1 MPRRLLDRCQ
11 PDSIREFRA
20 AARQRFDD
28 ALALS
33 AARRRTAAIYLWGY
47 AAEMIVKAAYFSFLG
62 LGEADTITWP
72 AHLRPAIDGGRN
84 LGISWPRRSEGHNVR
99 AWAELLIAERA
110 ATIARAYRS
119 PFDTSVQMYS
129 QRIEYGW
136 NEILRYHKN
145 HAYLYEVRGIREAA
159 ELFLV
164 NSHRL

>member
-1 MPRRLLDRCQ
+1 VPRRLLDRCQ
-11 PDSIREFRA
+11 SDSIREFRA

-47 AAEMIVKAAYFSFLG
+47 AAEMIVKAAYFSFIG

-72 AHLRPAIDGGRN
+72 AHLRPAIDKGRS
-84 LGISWPRRSEGHNVR
+84 LGIFWPRRGEGHNVR

-110 ATIARAYRS
+110 STLAAAYPS
-119 PFDTSVQMYS
+119 PFDTAVQVYG

-145 HAYLYEVRGIREAA
+145 YAYLYEVRNVREAA
-159 ELFLV
+159 EWFLV
-164 NSHRL
+164 NSPEL